1 MFTLYYFEGPGY
13 EIFPLRTRLNDI
25 FTYQAQHAVNKY
37 PDLADLGIELDDL
50 SFEFDDG
57 SHDLVH
63 ILDALEGPKDIWH
76 GGAVCED
83 ISPDACRQLRNGK
96 WSMAVNVE
104 GGNCHDLWDL
114 MLRKWAPN
122 CRYYYL
128 AYGDLRDGEAESNDL
143 KHCYFSGDYAV
154 RANLSKNTPEALYQ
168 LFSRH
173 TMYQRPYFSLIYRAG
188 DTHFSTW
195 PRQELYRELLTL
207 VPMPE
212 LSPDDL
218 ADVVASTIGSPLSDG
233 RWGTRVIIRRI
244 HYRLREPHHYFMPV
258 LEELRQ
264 KGQLR

>member
-114 MLRKWAPN
+114 MPVS
-122 CRYYYL
+122 Y
-128 AYGDLRDGEAESNDL
+128 
-143 KHCYFSGDYAV
+143 
-154 RANLSKNTPEALYQ
+154 
-168 LFSRH
+168 
-173 TMYQRPYFSLIYRAG
+173 
-188 DTHFSTW
+188 TH
-195 PRQELYRELLTL
+195 LTL
-207 VPMPE
+207 P
-212 LSPDDL
+212 
-218 ADVVASTIGSPLSDG
+218 TIA
-233 RWGTRVIIRRI
+233 
-244 HYRLREPHHYFMPV
+244 
-258 LEELRQ
+258 
-264 KGQLR
+264 

>member
-104 GGNCHDLWDL
+104 GGNCHDL
-114 MLRKWAPN
+114 
-122 CRYYYL
+122 
-128 AYGDLRDGEAESNDL
+128 
-143 KHCYFSGDYAV
+143 
-154 RANLSKNTPEALYQ
+154 
-168 LFSRH
+168 
-173 TMYQRPYFSLIYRAG
+173 
-188 DTHFSTW
+188 
-195 PRQELYRELLTL
+195 
-207 VPMPE
+207 
-212 LSPDDL
+212 
-218 ADVVASTIGSPLSDG
+218 
-233 RWGTRVIIRRI
+233 
-244 HYRLREPHHYFMPV
+244 
-258 LEELRQ
+258 
-264 KGQLR
+264 